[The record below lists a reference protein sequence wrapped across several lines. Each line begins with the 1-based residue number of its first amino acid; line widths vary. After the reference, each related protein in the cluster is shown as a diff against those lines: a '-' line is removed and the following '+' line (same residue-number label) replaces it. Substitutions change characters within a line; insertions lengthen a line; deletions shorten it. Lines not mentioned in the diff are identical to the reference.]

1 MRRAQT
7 VAKIGRRIKKSTN
20 KVTSDRGGWPGD
32 ETKDDAEANCAP
44 QEGLNPLT

>member
-20 KVTSDRGGWPGD
+20 KVTSSRGGWPRN
-32 ETKDDAEANCAP
+32 ETNDDAEASRTP
-44 QEGLNPLT
+44 QEQEESLT